1 MSNFLTNIRLNN
13 LQQEIDN
20 IVITGPLTNPLLKDM
35 DCGGFGVDNAV
46 FIQAASIITPSFTTT
61 GIIADSVATDTIT
74 SKTSGGPV
82 TFDSELKAE
91 TGDFSTNLRA
101 TTFTQY
107 TGGFNQVSIAG
118 GGINC
123 LTINTDNIASNSA
136 NPIQFQ
142 SEANFTQGVTFSSIT
157 FDDLTVTD
165 LATVGSLTTTK
176 SNVQSNIAGSLYVAQ
191 DSLLGGDVKMSKDYN
206 LYTSNIFASL
216 DDTTETINV
225 RNTLNVGNETVDEST
240 ITGLITVGVVDSA
253 GNTSGTLRVS
263 HIQPTFSPAGGDA
276 NSLQFEVTTV
286 KFDDEIVVQGY
297 GTFGGAINTPIV
309 NTDKIQTNTLGQ
321 DITLVG
327 VLQGVTTAII
337 TGMSQIG
344 GADIYG
350 DTGSFTSIRNKENN
364 GPPSLDFGLD
374 ANNHSVAN
382 ASDIQLTLPASQ
394 DITIQANNINPSTGY
409 PSLGL
414 VWQHSGT
421 NTSSVVYDTVFNVPP
436 SVAANSLAGIL
447 AVNTSAGG
455 YAITDGGDFN
465 SASVSTNQ
473 IGSRSGGD
481 ILLLDTLK
489 TQTGTA
495 PNITYGNVFDSLVNP
510 VGSQGVIN
518 YAYQNTGE
526 FSLSTSTPK
535 FALLNIQ
542 TPVPLANVS
551 TVSFYMS
558 SISFQLQP
566 NSGSLQGQLC
576 LFVDLGNNN
585 NLPYNASISPVYL
598 DISNTPIVS
607 GIATVNIPSGIL
619 VFENPGSSYPVPN
632 GLSIWIGI
640 GPQGGIQNSSFE
652 IANLNFTGTVVCT
665 SQKAITWQVTS
676 L

>member
-20 IVITGPLTNPLLKDM
+20 LVLSGPLQNPLGKVL
-35 DCGGFGVDNAV
+35 DCGGYAIENAGSV
-46 FIQAASIITPSFTTT
+46 QAASITTPSFTTT
-61 GIIADSVATDTIT
+61 NEIAAGYIVATGNIEGNTFTQTYGGTTYASIDNGVVTAAGVDTDSIG
-74 SKTSGGPV
+74 SKTSGGQV
-82 TFDSELKAE
+82 TF
-91 TGDFSTNLRA
+91 N
-101 TTFTQY
+101 
-107 TGGFNQVSIAG
+107 
-118 GGINC
+118 
-123 LTINTDNIASNSA
+123 
-136 NPIQFQ
+136 
-142 SEANFTQGVTFSSIT
+142 SEANFTQGIT
-157 FDDLTVTD
+157 LTGLTITGT
-165 LATVGSLTTTK
+165 ATVGNIQTTQTG
-176 SNVQSNIAGSLYVAQ
+176 VQSNIAGSLHVAE
-191 DSLLGGDVKMSKDYN
+191 DSLLGGDVKMSKDYK
-206 LYTSNIFASL
+206 LYTSNIYASL

-225 RNTLNVGNETVDEST
+225 INTLNVGTETVYDST
-240 ITGLITVGVVDSA
+240 ISDKLTVGNVDGS
-253 GNTSGTLRVS
+253 GNTSGILRVS
-263 HIQPTFSPAGGDA
+263 HVQPVLSSASGDA
-276 NSLQFEVTTV
+276 ATLEFEVTTV
-286 KFDDEIVVQGY
+286 KFDDEIIVQGS
-297 GTFGGAINTPIV
+297 GTFADINTSTV
-309 NTDKIQTNTLGQ
+309 NTDKIQTYTTGQ
-321 DITLVG
+321 NITLVG
-327 VLQGVTTAII
+327 VLQGEATAII
-337 TGMSQIG
+337 TGMSEIG

-374 ANNHSVAN
+374 ANNHSIAN
-382 ASDIQLTLPASQ
+382 ASDIQLALPASQ

-465 SASVSTNQ
+465 SVSVSTDQ

-518 YAYQNTGE
+518 YSYQSTGS

-558 SISFQLQP
+558 NISFQLEP
-566 NSGSLQGQLC
+566 NSGSLQGQIC

-598 DISNTPIVS
+598 DISNTPIVG
-607 GIATVNIPSGIL
+607 GIANVNIPSGIL

-652 IANLNFTGTVVCT
+652 IATLNFTGTVVCT
-665 SQKAITWQVTS
+665 SQKAVTWQVTS